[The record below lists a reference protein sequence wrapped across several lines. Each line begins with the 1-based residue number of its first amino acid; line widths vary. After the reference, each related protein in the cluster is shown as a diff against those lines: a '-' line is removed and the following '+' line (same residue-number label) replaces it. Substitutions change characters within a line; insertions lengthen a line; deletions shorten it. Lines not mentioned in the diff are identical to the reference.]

1 MILYMDE
8 TKFKDIEKKLDS
20 SIRMKLNQLRTFLEL
35 GKASVM
41 VGAGFSKNAEMGEDV
56 CMKDWGELCEDLY
69 TVLYN
74 AKPCD
79 RDFRLKSALRLAQ
92 QIEST
97 MGRSALDEIIKD
109 SLPNDSISPGYLH
122 TLLVSLNWRDIF
134 TTNYDSLLENA
145 AVKAYRHYNI
155 VTSKDSLIYQ
165 PHPRIVKLHGSFP
178 DNRPFIITE
187 EDYRTYPERFPEFV
201 NTIRQALIE
210 TQFCLIGFSGDDP
223 NFVSWLGWFRDIMGQ
238 QMRPIYMIYV
248 GQRPHDS
255 EIKLLNSRKIELI
268 ITADISSDSVEA
280 LDFILS
286 YVGNIYKE
294 NNMWSGKLEIQLS
307 DSNKLKD
314 SINMMR
320 KIRESY
326 PGWIILP
333 ADKIESDFDDCRSEF
348 AFMGKSYAELGN
360 EDKLNFLYEYT
371 WRLQTSFMPSWLET
385 QWYVNALQ
393 EILNRYDTLDSSDK
407 NKADYLSVALL
418 QIHRIIDDAAFS
430 TELQFLRMRISPN
443 STSLCRRLYYEEAL
457 WLLSHCQIDKLNKL
471 LASWNVMP
479 DDYRGVLWKS
489 KILREIDNN
498 DEAQK
503 ILEEALGHARRKL
516 MSNSE
521 SEFLKTSV
529 TLISDCLRYFSDS
542 KAQNKDID
550 NELRFWRYYE
560 MCKKEMMSEE
570 KPDISHT
577 HGFNLG
583 TNSTSWNLGPRG
595 YLRKYLGAGRYYL
608 LTEAYG
614 QPIGTTS
621 MTFNS
626 EVNQLAIP
634 LIAEVRLDAALLYLV
649 ESNDRKSLNATI
661 SRKII
666 LDISEEYAIKVYDS
680 RINSLKPYME
690 SEKRPIRYERELN
703 VILPMLS
710 RFCVW
715 LDYERIHKIIKF
727 IWEICDTYNYSDCLE
742 LLTTCYNSIP
752 QDKSVG
758 LWWEAMARPIP
769 LGHRRQNII
778 KPNIQIRKWEGN
790 ESVVN
795 IITEGLSNDS
805 LDIQRA
811 AIDRFCDIHSIL
823 PEEYQ
828 SEIDNVISANFDKLL
843 NTNLIS
849 ILGVYSQ
856 TGDNRVWKDK
866 FLMHLQERIS
876 KFIESNFKISGS
888 SAPID
893 AFNAFVVT
901 FIDCYRHLTEEQVSE
916 IFKKILDF
924 LEENYEVLR
933 DTDDSE
939 SLFGGLKRFLDQAME
954 HVNIFISRVDVSS
967 LPTELRNELL
977 KRFKLLSDSYPLIR
991 TIVRLL
997 FIGKSVDIN
1006 ESIKE
1011 NKQFIKNNLEKDVI
1025 SSDHNRMKDAFFAAA
1040 ESQRLTKG
1048 TFSIQAIV
1056 KSSIDHIRY
1065 HLDSETYYILLLL
1078 PLWINPNIIAKQ
1090 NLGILFDILSDLPQ
1104 RAIASKGISA
1114 ELKSDILYYGGRL
1127 VGQIVKE
1134 EFEDVDKMN
1143 CIETWQSFA
1152 NSHDFPQ
1159 DIRNGYF
1166 EGIETNE

>member
-1 MILYMDE
+1 MNKTIFND
-8 TKFKDIEKKLDS
+8 FEKKLDS
-20 SIRMKLNQLRTFLEL
+20 SIRMKLNQLRTFLDL

-56 CMKDWGELCEDLY
+56 SMKDWGELCEDLY
-69 TVLYN
+69 TALYN

-122 TLLVSLNWRDIF
+122 KLLVKLNWRDIF

-255 EIKLLNSRKIELI
+255 EIKLLSSRKIELI
-268 ITADISSDSVEA
+268 ITADISPDPVEA

-294 NNMWSGKLEIQLS
+294 DNKWSGKLEIQLS
-307 DSNKLKD
+307 DTKKLKD

-348 AFMGKSYAELGN
+348 AFMGKSYEDLGN

-385 QWYVNALQ
+385 VWYVNALQ
-393 EILNRYDTLDSSDK
+393 EILNRYDVLDYSDK
-407 NKADYLSVALL
+407 KKADYLSVTLL
-418 QIHRIIDDAAFS
+418 QIHRILDDAAFN
-430 TELQFLRMRISPN
+430 TELQLFRMRISPN
-443 STSLCRRLYYEEAL
+443 STSLCRRLYYEESL
-457 WLLSHCQIDKLNKL
+457 WLLSHCQFENLNRL
-471 LASWNVMP
+471 LDSWHVTS
-479 DDYRGVLWKS
+479 DDYQGILWKS
-489 KILREIDNN
+489 KILREIDKN
-498 DEAQK
+498 DEARK
-503 ILEEALGHARRKL
+503 ILEEALGNARRKL

-521 SEFLKTSV
+521 SEFLKSSV
-529 TLISDCLRYFSDS
+529 TLISDCLQFSYGNNVQS
-542 KAQNKDID
+542 KDIND
-550 NELRFWRYYE
+550 KLLFRRYYE
-560 MCKKEMMSEE
+560 ICKKEMMSEE
-570 KPDISHT
+570 KPNILHI

-583 TNSTSWNLGPRG
+583 TNSTSWNLGSRG
-595 YLRKYLGAGRYYL
+595 YIRKYVGACRYYL
-608 LTEAYG
+608 LTETYG
-614 QPIGTTS
+614 KPIGAAS

-626 EVNQLAIP
+626 EINQLAIP
-634 LIAEVRLDAALLYLV
+634 LIAEVTLDAALLYLV

-666 LDISEEYAIKVYDS
+666 LDISEEYAIRIYDS
-680 RINSLKPYME
+680 WIKSLEPYMD
-690 SEKRPIRYERELN
+690 SGNRPIRYEREFN

-715 LDYERIHKIIKF
+715 LDYERIYKIIKF
-727 IWEICDTYNYSDCLE
+727 IWNIWDTYNNDCIE
-742 LLTTCYNSIP
+742 PLTTCYNSIP
-752 QDKSVG
+752 EDRSVG
-758 LWWEAMARPIP
+758 LWWDAMMHPIL
-769 LGHRRQNII
+769 LGRRNQDVI
-778 KPNIQIRKWEGN
+778 KPNIQIKKWEGGGK
-790 ESVVN
+790 SIIN
-795 IITEGLSNDS
+795 IITEGLSSES
-805 LDIQRA
+805 LDIRRA

-823 PEEYQ
+823 PKEYQ
-828 SEIDNVISANFDKLL
+828 NEIDNAILANFDNLL

-849 ILGVYSQ
+849 ILGVDSQ
-856 TGDNRVWKDK
+856 TGDNRVWMEK
-866 FLMHLQERIS
+866 FLIYLQEQIL
-876 KFIESNFKISGS
+876 KFSESSFNTSGS

-893 AFNAFVVT
+893 AFDAFIVI
-901 FIDCYRHLTEEQVSE
+901 FIDCYKHLTEEQIKA
-916 IFKKILDF
+916 IFKKILIF
-924 LEENYEVLR
+924 LKENYEVLR

-939 SLFGGLKRFLDQAME
+939 SLFGGLKRFLNQAME
-954 HVNIFISRVDVSS
+954 HVNIFISRVNVSY
-967 LPTELRNELL
+967 LPNDLRNELL

-991 TIVRLL
+991 TIVRLS
-997 FIGKSVDIN
+997 FIDKSIDTN
-1006 ESIKE
+1006 ESVKE

-1025 SSDHNRMKDAFFAAA
+1025 SSDHNRMKDAFFGAA

-1127 VGQIVKE
+1127 VGQIVKK

-1166 EGIETNE
+1166 EGLETNE

>member
-1 MILYMDE
+1 
-8 TKFKDIEKKLDS
+8 
-20 SIRMKLNQLRTFLEL
+20 
-35 GKASVM
+35 
-41 VGAGFSKNAEMGEDV
+41 
-56 CMKDWGELCEDLY
+56 
-69 TVLYN
+69 
-74 AKPCD
+74 
-79 RDFRLKSALRLAQ
+79 
-92 QIEST
+92 
-97 MGRSALDEIIKD
+97 
-109 SLPNDSISPGYLH
+109 
-122 TLLVSLNWRDIF
+122 
-134 TTNYDSLLENA
+134 
-145 AVKAYRHYNI
+145 
-155 VTSKDSLIYQ
+155 
-165 PHPRIVKLHGSFP
+165 
-178 DNRPFIITE
+178 
-187 EDYRTYPERFPEFV
+187 
-201 NTIRQALIE
+201 
-210 TQFCLIGFSGDDP
+210 
-223 NFVSWLGWFRDIMGQ
+223 
-238 QMRPIYMIYV
+238 MRPIYMIYI

-595 YLRKYLGAGRYYL
+595 YIRKYLGAGRYYL

-666 LDISEEYAIKVYDS
+666 LDISEEYAIKIYDS

-769 LGHRRQNII
+769 LGRRRQNII

-967 LPTELRNELL
+967 LPKELRNELL

-1006 ESIKE
+1006 VSIKE

-1104 RAIASKGISA
+1104 RAIASKGVSA